1 MSLHTIDPAT
11 GEPIAT
17 HDETTAAELEAL
29 LDRARERATAPAA
42 VPAQERAASLRD
54 LAAALPS
61 DADALAA
68 LATREMGKPL
78 TESYCRDRQ
87 CWPRC
92 R

>member
-1 MSLHTIDPAT
+1 MSVHTIDPAT

-29 LDRARERATAPAA
+29 LDRARERATARAA

-78 TESYCRDRQ
+78 AES
-87 CWPRC
+87 
-92 R
+92 